1 MKLTTFAFLIL
12 SLFLGNIAFGQGK
25 KELSNVQIVE
35 KFFEGM
41 NDPSKIQASLDLL
54 TDDYSFKNPLVKL
67 NSKLEFIALA
77 GEIGKVVTGVNVKQ
91 IAENDQDEVVVL
103 YEFTSSLPG
112 MESNYATEW
121 FWLKDGKIIASHMI
135 YDTTE
140 WRKVYAQM
148 ER

>member
-12 SLFLGNIAFGQGK
+12 PFFLGNVAFGQGK
-25 KELSNVQIVE
+25 KKLSNVQIVE

-54 TDDYSFKNPLVKL
+54 TDDYAFKNPLVQLK
-67 NSKLEFIALA
+67 SKGEFIALA
-77 GEIGKVVTGVNVKQ
+77 GEIGKAVTGVKLKY
-91 IAENDQDEVVVL
+91 IAENDQNEVVVL

-112 MESNYATEW
+112 MESNFATEW
-121 FWLKDGKIIASHMI
+121 FWLKDSKIIASHMI

-140 WRKVYAQM
+140 WRKVYTQM
-148 ER
+148 EK

>member
-1 MKLTTFAFLIL
+1 MKLTRFAFLIL
-12 SLFLGNIAFGQGK
+12 PLFLGNIAFGQGIK
-25 KELSNVQIVE
+25 KLSNIQIVE
-35 KFFEGM
+35 RFFEGM

-54 TDDYSFKNPLVKL
+54 TDDYAFKNPLVELK
-67 NSKLEFIALA
+67 SKPEFIALV
-77 GEIGKVVTGVNVKQ
+77 GEIGKVVTGVKLKH

-112 MESNYATEW
+112 MESNFATEW
-121 FWLKDGKIIASHMI
+121 FWIKDGKIVASHMI